1 MKNLINTS
9 VLIGFISMIFIRCE
23 LNIKTGGEVLYELK
37 SPNQTNINFSNKIVE
52 TDELSILSYN
62 NMYMGGGVSI
72 GDINNDMLPDI
83 FLTANQETNRL
94 YLNKGDF
101 KFEDI
106 TEISGIGGEIGI
118 KSWSTGSTMV
128 DINHDGLLDIYVC
141 MIDGFKNLEG
151 SNKLYINQGDNTF
164 IESAA
169 KYGLDIKTHAH
180 QATFFDYDIDGD
192 LDMFLVNQAMHT
204 PNAYRPGQIR
214 ETRDKMSGDLLFKN
228 EDGKFIDVS
237 QEAGIYGGPNGYGL
251 GLNISDFNNDGY
263 PDIYVSNDF
272 HENDYLYYNNQKGGF
287 TENIVGSM
295 GHTSTFSMGNDAAD
309 INNDGWIDLVSL
321 DMRPHKE
328 ELLKSSANFEDYDIY
343 KFKLDYSYHFQY
355 PRNMLQLS
363 QGTLFSKSSV
373 KFSEVG
379 EFSGVSS
386 TDWSWGA
393 LFADYDLDGNKDLIV
408 TNGIPHRPNNL
419 DFINFEYDK
428 QDKTKELSYSD
439 IINSIPGGEVS
450 NIAFKNNGFK
460 FEDVSQKWGLDLNGT
475 SNGIAY
481 GDFDNDGDL
490 DVVVNNLN
498 APASVY
504 ENTIDK
510 RKKNYLKVQFSG
522 SPKNTLGIGNK
533 VIIKTKHGKQ
543 FQELFPTRGWIS
555 SVEPVLIFG
564 LDSLDIIDEVNVK
577 WFNGKEEK
585 LNDIPANTTITFNYK
600 DSKYSNS
607 LDVDSKN
614 GDKIFKKIQDS
625 GGIGFKHL
633 ENDFVDFKYD
643 KLMPR
648 MISNE
653 GPKVSVADVNG
664 DGLEDFY
671 IGGAK
676 NQSGALY
683 LQIQNGNKNFNR
695 KYIKDFYLDRASE
708 DVGVVFFDVDNDN
721 DQDLY
726 VVSGGGEPFDDL
738 TTKDR
743 LYINDGFGNFKKSNL
758 HPELN
763 FNGSCAV
770 SGDFNS
776 DGNLD
781 IFVGARSIP
790 RAYGKHYRSRLLL
803 GDGNGAL
810 YDFTENTFAN
820 NVNLGMVTDA
830 EWLEDSKELVVVGE
844 WMPIT
849 IIDFDVVPLNEI
861 KIENTSGWWNT
872 IEKADVDGDGDQDLL
887 LGNFGLNTN
896 LKASVDFPVS
906 LYVKDFD
913 ENSQIDPVMSYFKD
927 GNEYPYYSLD
937 EMAGQLVKL
946 KKEYRSYQK
955 YAKSKFEDVFP
966 KERLKGSERLQSVTF
981 ESVFLENKRFG
992 KFEIQKLPKD
1002 LQMSPIYSFAVDD
1015 FNRDGITDFL
1025 AGGNFY
1031 ANQISIGKCDSSYGH
1046 FVSLKSDYKGLN
1058 WKSSSLLES
1067 GFAIDGEVRDIKII
1081 KGKGTNKFVLVSIN
1095 NETVELFSF

>member
-1 MKNLINTS
+1 MKIQLI
-9 VLIGFISMIFIRCE
+9 
-23 LNIKTGGEVLYELK
+23 
-37 SPNQTNINFSNKIVE
+37 
-52 TDELSILSYN
+52 
-62 NMYMGGGVSI
+62 
-72 GDINNDMLPDI
+72 
-83 FLTANQETNRL
+83 
-94 YLNKGDF
+94 KG
-101 KFEDI
+101 
-106 TEISGIGGEIGI
+106 
-118 KSWSTGSTMV
+118 
-128 DINHDGLLDIYVC
+128 
-141 MIDGFKNLEG
+141 
-151 SNKLYINQGDNTF
+151 
-164 IESAA
+164 
-169 KYGLDIKTHAH
+169 
-180 QATFFDYDIDGD
+180 
-192 LDMFLVNQAMHT
+192 
-204 PNAYRPGQIR
+204 
-214 ETRDKMSGDLLFKN
+214 
-228 EDGKFIDVS
+228 
-237 QEAGIYGGPNGYGL
+237 
-251 GLNISDFNNDGY
+251 
-263 PDIYVSNDF
+263 
-272 HENDYLYYNNQKGGF
+272 KG
-287 TENIVGSM
+287 
-295 GHTSTFSMGNDAAD
+295 
-309 INNDGWIDLVSL
+309 
-321 DMRPHKE
+321 
-328 ELLKSSANFEDYDIY
+328 
-343 KFKLDYSYHFQY
+343 
-355 PRNMLQLS
+355 
-363 QGTLFSKSSV
+363 
-373 KFSEVG
+373 
-379 EFSGVSS
+379 
-386 TDWSWGA
+386 
-393 LFADYDLDGNKDLIV
+393 
-408 TNGIPHRPNNL
+408 
-419 DFINFEYDK
+419 
-428 QDKTKELSYSD
+428 
-439 IINSIPGGEVS
+439 
-450 NIAFKNNGFK
+450 
-460 FEDVSQKWGLDLNGT
+460 
-475 SNGIAY
+475 
-481 GDFDNDGDL
+481 
-490 DVVVNNLN
+490 
-498 APASVY
+498 
-504 ENTIDK
+504 
-510 RKKNYLKVQFSG
+510 YLKVQFSG

-585 LNDIPANTTITFNYK
+585 LNDIPANTTITFNYN

-614 GDKIFKKIQDS
+614 GNKIFKKIQNS

-683 LQIQNGNKNFNR
+683 LQIQNGNNNFKR
-695 KYIKDFYLDRASE
+695 KYIKDFYKDRASE

-770 SGDFNS
+770 PGDFNS
-776 DGNLD
+776 DGNMD

-790 RAYGKHYRSRLLL
+790 RAYGKYYRSRLLL

-830 EWLEDSKELVVVGE
+830 EWLEDSKELIVVGE

-849 IIDFDVVPLNEI
+849 IIDFNVAPLNEK

-906 LYVKDFD
+906 LYIKDFD
-913 ENSQIDPVMSYFKD
+913 ENSQTDPVMSYFKD

-981 ESVFLENKRFG
+981 ESVFLENK
-992 KFEIQKLPKD
+992 KD
-1002 LQMSPIYSFAVDD
+1002 LENLKFKNYQK
-1015 FNRDGITDFL
+1015 TC
-1025 AGGNFY
+1025 
-1031 ANQISIGKCDSSYGH
+1031 KCHRYT
-1046 FVSLKSDYKGLN
+1046 V
-1058 WKSSSLLES
+1058 LLLMTLT
-1067 GFAIDGEVRDIKII
+1067 AM
-1081 KGKGTNKFVLVSIN
+1081 VLLI
-1095 NETVELFSF
+1095 F